1 MKIGQFSL
9 NYKHFVL
16 SFTLAILLF
25 GLYSKMTLKSQLSPD
40 TNAPAVTV
48 LSQYPG
54 ASAQDVV
61 NDIIEPMEDVFG
73 TLNGIKNI
81 KSTAQ
86 DNVATIRLDF
96 NYGVNID
103 QAAIDVK
110 NALSR
115 IGNQLPVNLPDPKVL
130 KFSTSDKPIATISLS
145 SNSLD
150 LREIRQLAEEQIAF
164 DLQIVEGVASVSYF
178 GGNETEIQIQ
188 LDRNRLNA
196 YGLSIDQINQ
206 ALVTNNIKA
215 PGGKITD
222 AGNEILV
229 RIEENFQDLNDLK
242 YLGIKTADGNKVYL
256 KDLSNIILT
265 TGDQE
270 SSYIYEDSNAIALMI
285 TKKTDAN
292 TIDVIKNTKETLD
305 ALKIKYPSIN
315 FQLAQDDSVFT
326 NQMTSN
332 MTSSVLMALIFTML
346 IIILFIKN
354 IGQSLVITISMPLV
368 FMSTLGLMKIFDMKL
383 DMVTLSALILSI
395 GFVVDGAIVVVE
407 NIMTHFKTKD
417 IKNAAI
423 DGTNE
428 IAIPT
433 IAGVTTTLIVLFPL
447 IFIQG
452 FVGEMFRPLALTVI
466 FAISSSIVIALI
478 VIPLFTVI
486 FNKFSFKKIENLISY
501 ITNPFNHAMDVLL
514 GFYTA
519 LLAKSLKHKFMMYLT
534 IFFLMGLSIIII
546 ATHGVEM
553 LPKFDGG
560 TTFVSIELD
569 AGSKTKDT
577 LVVVDYIQSYLKNEK
592 NVVSYDAQIG
602 YEKDSTMI
610 GDFGIMGTNQ
620 ALFTINLSPRTK
632 RKETIWEFQER
643 LRNEIERIPDIKR
656 FVVKE
661 KGGTAT
667 SSSVA
672 PLDIKISGDDEEV
685 LFLLAS
691 DFEKQLKTVKS
702 TTNIYKSVNMDNA
715 QILIKTDKVRLNK
728 FGLTNIDLSSQV
740 YKAIE
745 GVVSTQMSTNEADNI
760 NVHLFFSEKYRTTI
774 DNLRDIQI
782 ISPNGTTVPLRE
794 IATFEMGTRSNLITK
809 ENLRQVIDIYG
820 YTGDRAYSHIT
831 SDIQKLI
838 DNYPLPTGYTIEL
851 AGENADMSSS
861 MKDMLFLL
869 VLAIVFVYLIL
880 VPQFKSFL
888 HPITIMASIPLV
900 LIGIA
905 PALKLSHKYIS
916 MPVVLGF
923 ILLAG
928 TVVNNSILVIDQAIK
943 GKLSGLTTNEAVIA
957 AIKIRYRPI
966 MMTAL
971 SDVVGMLPLAFQL
984 ALGSERF
991 SPLAITII
999 GGMLSATFLTLIVIP
1014 VIFATFE
1021 DWKDKFKLSKPL

>member
-103 QAAIDVK
+103 QAAIDVQ

-270 SSYIYEDSNAIALMI
+270 SAYIYEDSNAIALMI

-326 NQMTSN
+326 TQMTSN